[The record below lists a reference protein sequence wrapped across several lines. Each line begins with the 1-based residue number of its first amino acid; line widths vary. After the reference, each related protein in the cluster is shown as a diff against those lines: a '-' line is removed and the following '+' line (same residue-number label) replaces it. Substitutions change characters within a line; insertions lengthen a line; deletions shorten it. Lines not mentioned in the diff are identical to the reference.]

1 MTSRQISRSMKLI
14 AAVAIAA
21 SAATASAQT
30 VLIDLGNNDS
40 FRGVSVSNPDNN
52 GHYWN
57 SVWSGAYYPDMLDL
71 SGNATTIDFGFSA
84 ATGTDS
90 YNGPAGPTSIPPT
103 PAEVAATDVDTVAL
117 GNLGGSL
124 AGPFD
129 YYVNSRFEIQG
140 LDPSKQYT
148 LTFFGSHKFEGD
160 VTTMYTVYTDNTY
173 TIPVASTFLNVR
185 DANFPWLHNRDQV
198 ATLANLAP
206 QASNILYVEFRGAS
220 GGLGYLNDMQIQAI
234 PEPASLLL
242 LTVGGIAA
250 FRRRR

>member
-1 MTSRQISRSMKLI
+1 MTSGQMSKSWKF
-14 AAVAIAA
+14 VAIFALAFAA
-21 SAATASAQT
+21 AANAQT
-30 VLIDLGNNDS
+30 VLFDLGSDES
-40 FRGVSVSNPDNN
+40 FRGVSITGPDNN

-57 SVWSGAYYPDMLDL
+57 SVWSGAFYPDVQDING
-71 SGNATTIDFGFSA
+71 SPTTIDFGFSA

-103 PAEVAATDVDTVAL
+103 AAEVAATDVDTVAL

-140 LDPSKQYT
+140 LDPSKTYN

-160 VTTMYTVYTDNTY
+160 VTTIYTVYTDNTY
-173 TIPVASTFLNVR
+173 TIPVASAFLNVR

-198 ATLANLAP
+198 ATLSNIAP
-206 QASNILYVEFRGAS
+206 QASNILYISFQGAS
-220 GGLGYLNDMQIQAI
+220 GGLGYLNDMQIQAV
-234 PEPASLLL
+234 PEPTSMLLFAGL
-242 LTVGGIAA
+242 SVLGL
-250 FRRRR
+250 RRRR